1 MNQRESEMTGAQT
14 PGFTLWFT
22 GLPCSGK
29 TTIAEV
35 VEKELRDRGLN
46 VESLDGDEVRQH
58 LSKDLG
64 FSKEDRDTHIS
75 RMGFIAKLLSR
86 NGVATLGAFVSPYR
100 EVREHI
106 RGEIDNFVEV
116 YVKCPVEICIE
127 RDVKGMYKKALA
139 GEIQNFTGVSDPY
152 EEPLDPEIIVETD
165 KETLAESVEKVLRK
179 LEEMEYIPAASE
191 SVTYTT
197 EEEEKIKKRLKALG
211 YL

>member
-1 MNQRESEMTGAQT
+1 MVNFEKR
-14 PGFTLWFT
+14 GFTLWFT

-29 TTIAEV
+29 TTVAVV

-64 FSKEDRDTHIS
+64 FSKKDRDTHIR

-86 NGVATLGAFVSPYR
+86 NDVATLGAFVSPYR
-100 EVREHI
+100 EVRDYL
-106 RGEIDNFVEV
+106 RSEIENFVEV
-116 YVKCPVEICIE
+116 YVKCSVETCIE

-139 GEIQNFTGVSDPY
+139 GEIKNFTGISDPY
-152 EEPLDPEIIVETD
+152 EEPLNPEIVVETD
-165 KETLAESVEKVLRK
+165 KETVAESVEKVLK
-179 LEEMEYIPAASE
+179 ELENLKYIPSSSE

-197 EEEEKIKKRLKALG
+197 EDEEKIKKRLKSLG